1 MPVALLVCEGVA
13 RSLDVRLLGMLTRGL
28 KVRVMPMGSKWGM
41 ANRILA
47 LRDVGVSAHALLDGN
62 FTAAPTAGEAPV
74 PWVEGGHQLGW
85 RWGRKEVEN
94 YLLDPFVVDRAMGLQ
109 PPKRQHYDP
118 GRYRATLA
126 HIRDELT
133 VHQAARVAIALSRP
147 QRLASLDT
155 DLALNQGAEAE
166 YAQAILD
173 RLATYRDACQIDDDR
188 VLERF
193 RALLAEHS
201 SSGARYRD
209 FLRCFAGKDLATALG
224 LAAPAFNDLPA
235 QVLRKIEK
243 SAPIDLLDW
252 LPEWGA
258 LVDAIAAVP

>member
-13 RSLDVRLLGMLTRGL
+13 RSLDVRLIGMLTRGL

-47 LRDVGVSAHALLDGN
+47 LREVGVAAHALLDGD
-62 FTAAPTAGEAPV
+62 FTAAPTVGEAPV
-74 PWVEGGHQLGW
+74 PWAEGGRQLGW

-94 YLLDPFVVDRAMGLQ
+94 YLLDPVVVDRVMDLQ
-109 PPKRQHYDP
+109 PPKRRPYDS
-118 GRYRATLA
+118 GQYRETLER
-126 HIRDELT
+126 IRDELG

-155 DLALNQGAEAE
+155 DLALNQGTEAE
-166 YAQAILD
+166 YSQAILH
-173 RLATYRDACQIDDDR
+173 RLATYRDACQIDDAR
-188 VLERF
+188 VLDRF

-224 LAAPAFNDLPA
+224 LAAPVFNDLPS

-243 SAPIDLLDW
+243 SGPLDLLDW
-252 LPEWGA
+252 LPEWRA
-258 LVDAIAAVP
+258 LVDAIEAVP